1 MLRVLGLPIFAL
13 LLTALP
19 ASAQK
24 ILPDRFGSWQS
35 ELEGTSVDPRH
46 FYPSSAADAAN
57 NDAIMKE
64 YGLASEEE
72 TGYAS
77 NAPGAIEAAKKA
89 HSVQSLQVTL
99 YHMKDPSGAYG
110 LYSFLRSPDMSRSDL
125 TEHSSISDS
134 RALILDGNLVL
145 EIKDSNLLSLKK
157 DLRSLVAVVQQHAED
172 GALPTLPLYLPED
185 HRVGGSDKY
194 VLGPQALD
202 EVFPAGIGNGVGF
215 QRSAEAEVAHYR
227 VGGRDEALLIVGFPT
242 DQLAAAQLSELQKN
256 FNVNGAGPLPGT
268 PLFAKRSARL
278 LAIVAGATSQAEA
291 NTLLDQI
298 QMETERS
305 WNEPVPKH
313 EPPIEMMIEGSII
326 GALSICLFALV
337 AGFSFGGLRLI
348 VKRLAPG
355 KVFDRSADLQV
366 LQLGLGSKPINS
378 DDFYGYTG
386 SSGPAPAVDK
396 NLPDRVALRIF
407 R

>member
-1 MLRVLGLPIFAL
+1 MRRILGLSVLAL

-24 ILPDRFGSWQS
+24 ILPTSFAGWQALGSS
-35 ELEGTSVDPRH
+35 PFDPAH
-46 FYPSSAADAAN
+46 MADIDNPAAAATP
-57 NDAIMKE
+57 AE
-64 YGLASEEE
+64 YGFVSGESASYSR
-72 TGYAS
+72 GSSDLSISCYR
-77 NAPGAIEAAKKA
+77 
-89 HSVQSLQVTL
+89 
-99 YHMKDPSGAYG
+99 MKDASGAYG
-110 LYSFLRSPDMSRSDL
+110 LYSYLRRPDMRRANITD
-125 TEHSSISDS
+125 HSSVAGDS
-134 RALILDGNLVL
+134 ALILVGNLVL
-145 EIKDSNLLSLKK
+145 NVSGKGLAGSRR
-157 DLRSLVAVVQQHAED
+157 DLNALVTAVSAHAEE
-172 GALPTLPLYLPED
+172 GSLPTLPLYLPEKD
-185 HRVGGSDKY
+185 RVDVTDRY
-194 VLGPQALD
+194 VLGPQTLD
-202 EVFPAGIGNGVGF
+202 HLFPGGIGNSVGF
-215 QRSAEAEVAHYR
+215 QRSAEAELAHYNLR
-227 VGGRDEALLIVGFPT
+227 GHDATLLIVGLPT

-256 FNVNGAGPLPGT
+256 FNVNGAGGPSGT

-278 LAIVAGATSQAEA
+278 LAIVAGATNQTEA

-313 EPPIEMMIEGSII
+313 EPPIELMIEGSIV

-378 DDFYGYTG
+378 DDFYGYTA
-386 SSGPAPAVDK
+386 SSGPAPVVDK